1 MLWLNVS
8 SSFTKFSF
16 SLPSGRSYGRHGC
29 NHRACIAIKAGVHL
43 KPVFPPRNL
52 GLMRISRSR
61 FKHSQNPLF
70 IPQSYVKRC
79 FVNVLVIFGD
89 VWKEIV
95 FLKGLVKFGEIRN
108 IKDLM

>member
-1 MLWLNVS
+1 MCFL
-8 SSFTKFSF
+8 
-16 SLPSGRSYGRHGC
+16 
-29 NHRACIAIKAGVHL
+29 KAGVHL

-79 FVNVLVIFGD
+79 FVNFLVIFGD